1 MQSVKK
7 VAAVTE
13 ANFKVM
19 LFQISSWD
27 ISLQVESSYSSIA
40 MPYSNLHAS
49 SQLGSRETKNRK
61 KI

>member
-27 ISLQVESSYSSIA
+27 ISLQVESSYSIA
-40 MPYSNLHAS
+40 IPYTNVQAS

-61 KI
+61 KM